1 MGHPS
6 QKEKAEA
13 LRRLHHAGRVLVLV
27 NVWDVIAARVVEE
40 MGAPALATTSAGV
53 ANSLGYPDGQRISR
67 GEMLE
72 AVQRIARAVLAPV
85 TADMEAGYA
94 NSAESMAET
103 AQQLVETGAVG
114 LNLEDGA
121 ENESRLIDVKLAVEK
136 ITAVRET
143 GTATGVPLVI
153 NARTDAYWVKGGNV
167 PDRFAETV
175 RRAQAY
181 RQAGAD
187 CIFVPGLRDAAEIA
201 RFLKESPGPLNV
213 LGGAGALPVPELQ
226 KLGVARVSV
235 GGGPARAAL
244 GILRKIVEELNQS
257 GTYTTI
263 AKNAFPSAEANRM
276 LQERGAVRYEGK

>member
-1 MGHPS
+1 MAHIIHFMC
-6 QKEKAEA
+6 
-13 LRRLHHAGRVLVLV
+13 LCIDL
-27 NVWDVIAARVVEE
+27 ITARVVEE